1 MLGVSAM
8 IRPANSPAQ
17 PDPVSRRP
25 MITISTA
32 ATAIAIT
39 DGMRR
44 ITGLEPS
51 ATQPCMSR

>member
-1 MLGVSAM
+1 
-8 IRPANSPAQ
+8 
-17 PDPVSRRP
+17 

-44 ITGLEPS
+44 TTGLEPS
-51 ATQPCMSR
+51 ATQPCISR